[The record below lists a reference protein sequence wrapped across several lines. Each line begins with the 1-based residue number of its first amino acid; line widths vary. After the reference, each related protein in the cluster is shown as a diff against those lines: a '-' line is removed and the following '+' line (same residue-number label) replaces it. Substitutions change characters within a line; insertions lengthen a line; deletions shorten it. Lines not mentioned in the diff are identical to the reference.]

1 MVKKCVECDI
11 EKDINSFYKYN
22 KTNKFHSKCK
32 DCFNRKEKCEY
43 CDKMLNRSFMKRHC
57 KQNHSRSE
65 LEPEVR
71 HSQRELE
78 SLIPHSRSELEPEL
92 ECNRTLI
99 IGPSFSGKTFLMKNK
114 LRLINIDYPDKDIK
128 IVTRSPKQYLQSKL
142 EPEIRHSQSELEP
155 EVRHSQRELESSIPH
170 LQSKLESV
178 SPYEEDFDCSE
189 EVESLENYQNCVIVF
204 DDMLDSN
211 QKLIDPFFTRGRH
224 ENIDVY
230 YLSQRYFELPII
242 IRDNSNIII
251 LFKQTAKTVQSLYND
266 IAGFDMSYEEF
277 KNLCR
282 EVWKNEFNYL
292 KIERHKNRQ
301 ERYSIWNESNPQYK
315 VFKPATEPF

>member
-43 CDKMLNRSFMKRHC
+43 CDKMINRTFMKRHY
-57 KQNHSRSE
+57 KLNHSRSE
-65 LEPEVR
+65 LEPDVR
-71 HSQRELE
+71 HSQ
-78 SLIPHSRSELEPEL
+78 SNKPEL
-92 ECNRTLI
+92 DCNRTLI
-99 IGPSFSGKTFLMKNK
+99 VGPSFSGKTFLMKNK

-128 IVTRSPKQYLQSKL
+128 IVTRSPKQYD
-142 EPEIRHSQSELEP
+142 
-155 EVRHSQRELESSIPH
+155 
-170 LQSKLESV
+170 
-178 SPYEEDFDCSE
+178 EDFDCSG
-189 EVESLENYQNCVIVF
+189 EVEILENYQNCVIVF

-224 ENIDVY
+224 ENFDVY

-315 VFKPATEPF
+315 VFKPVTEPF

>member
-65 LEPEVR
+65 LEPEVQ

-78 SLIPHSRSELEPEL
+78 SLIPHSRSELESEL

-128 IVTRSPKQYLQSKL
+128 IVTRSPKQY
-142 EPEIRHSQSELEP
+142 
-155 EVRHSQRELESSIPH
+155 

-266 IAGFDMSYEEF
+266 IAGFDMSYEEL

-292 KIERHKNRQ
+292 KIERSKNRQ
-301 ERYSIWNESNPQYK
+301 VRYSIWNESNPQYK
-315 VFKPATEPF
+315 VFKPVTEPF

>member
-142 EPEIRHSQSELEP
+142 E
-155 EVRHSQRELESSIPH
+155 
-170 LQSKLESV
+170 SV
-178 SPYEEDFDCSE
+178 SSYEEDFDCSE

-315 VFKPATEPF
+315 VFKPVTEPF